1 MNTEFANIL
10 DVKLPYYIYKIGGL
24 LLHDKEQT
32 TYSDWQDELGLSD
45 EEISQKDKSGKVYN
59 FECFPPFS
67 AKVTVFA
74 ISADAPVSYE
84 ESGDYENESIHS
96 VFDILGNELR
106 LTIKKQA
113 H

>member
-10 DVKLPYYIYKIGGL
+10 EVKLPYYIHKVNNL

-45 EEISQKDKSGKVYN
+45 EEVSQKDQSGKVYN

-84 ESGDYENESIHS
+84 ESGDYENESIYS
-96 VFDILGNELR
+96 VVDILGNALR
-106 LTIKKQA
+106 LTVKKQA